1 MFHDQECITLYFAEF
16 SLERLLNLLYYI
28 KIHNLLHNIV
38 KINRQ
43 NRQPKAKKAIS
54 AYVGVYQLMD
64 NVGVGVKNIIVNKIN
79 IPTNNIVNKI
89 KYANINLL
97 INNILCN
104 FLSSILR

>member
-1 MFHDQECITLYFAEF
+1 M
-16 SLERLLNLLYYI
+16 
-28 KIHNLLHNIV
+28 V
-38 KINRQ
+38 
-43 NRQPKAKKAIS
+43 
-54 AYVGVYQLMD
+54 VYQLMD